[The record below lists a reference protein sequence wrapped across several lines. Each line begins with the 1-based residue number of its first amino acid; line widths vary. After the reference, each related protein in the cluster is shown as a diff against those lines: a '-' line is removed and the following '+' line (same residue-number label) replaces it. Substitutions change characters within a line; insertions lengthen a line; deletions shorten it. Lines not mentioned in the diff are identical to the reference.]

1 MPFQDTGVL
10 QEIDATHNNEISQ
23 DLNMTYGTPVWILD
37 YYNGQLKYL
46 RGNLRDTN
54 LGRNTMVEFM
64 PEDSK
69 NIIKIKSYPKKIIGL
84 IKDNPIK
91 SPDLVFLDVTTS
103 HGIAHILGDRCA
115 AGFYYTFSGKVL
127 IFVLPKG
134 VSIPRLM
141 QTYDN
146 VQIQKFWM
154 EMSTRYE
161 PHIFSITRQSLI
173 SFSEKYVDQA
183 MIAMGTEGTGKCL
196 NIHMIVRFLAK
207 NLSLYKHLR
216 SSITISEKV
225 AAITHLIRSL
235 IQFPGELIF
244 SQDRLSQFGT
254 SAAGQIWRIYID
266 KESCFCGINVFL
278 WGLNTTSLTCWGR
291 HASQPLFNIFYQVA
305 HGIILEKDNP
315 LVKGLEITNAERD
328 LYLIQVSSHLRS
340 NISDHLKNF
349 RMTVGSLH
357 SLGLSDEQ
365 KIEFFKILVSVVVSD
380 AYVSLLINA
389 TDNNI
394 SSIKI
399 VVIPML
405 SRLLGVSMEQLN
417 KAATT
422 IYSFIQLS
430 VGLYCRLVDWVTDV
444 INKNIRAPPNY
455 DTHTLNSVFLIHG
468 PGVAVNGYS
477 LSNALQNYFEENIKK
492 AYIYDTFSRER
503 QIYSSENIPLPPIN
517 YRDVDQSLDVF
528 DSDNFGLLKALRTVS
543 RRQRKLYEFL
553 EELEKDCET
562 VTPVLYKPTPSDE
575 FGRIDL
581 EPSREIFNKLL
592 KNKPNDKIKYIDELT
607 KDNKSLNKKS
617 GKLISR
623 LSSSKK
629 LNKSPTENEIP
640 NIQEEWAKIVQ
651 DRQYRISTSYHQ
663 DIRDRIINLR
673 RLRMNKNNYTDAK
686 WNDLFSDVA
695 DNFKVDG
702 VESLHQLT
710 VYIEDES
717 QDGIPE
723 FLPVEISIEH
733 SFGQCN
739 YNILGMADEDI
750 MNQVTPAIA
759 KLFRKSKN
767 SIIKDCWSTLEK
779 SDKKKPQDKNVNKTN
794 KKRNNENIEEDVDI
808 IQFEEA
814 WNKANL
820 DMDMSWLRLSALPGY
835 PSMSQI
841 ASTSSVLLSKFLR
854 ESENRYIICCKSF
867 KPRVAL
873 PNKQDELNDES
884 DIVNEGII
892 TEEIVK
898 YDITAQ
904 VLHQQYGYTVRIS
917 LRIFLYNFS
926 QIFIPRLYK
935 QGIEQVK
942 NNDNLGDAAR
952 ILMEGMDVP
961 STEYCIGKYSVFIR
975 NKMILV
981 LEKRRE
987 EYLKTMLPAAIKLQQ
1002 AWRTL
1007 RPRLF
1012 LAQLH
1017 SLSVRIQALAR
1028 RRFVNIWWESVVPL
1042 RNILCGISLLVHLT
1056 IPWVKTSTIFDK
1068 LEELAHK
1075 REEEHQFFR
1084 NTAATAIQTWW
1095 RGEMVRRRILM
1106 LRYNQFREFSIL
1118 VIQSTWRAFKAQ
1130 ATLVEKLAF
1139 TKTPNYKAT
1148 KIQAV
1153 FRGWRERKRFGK
1165 LFKLNR
1171 CLLALKRKSCIRI
1184 GIAKHIEYRGMLRR
1198 SHISREQIRSHRE
1211 IVNKAIIIQRVFRMA
1226 FCRKQYLTLIHA
1238 ARVVQCRAY
1247 TCLEVYR
1254 YFKVLKSASMI
1265 QYWWRALYKFKILL
1279 NSGDILM
1286 KRLKQF
1292 PARIRLSHDPVK
1304 RNEEFQNL
1312 LNREFTQ
1319 FDMMRY
1325 PLLRMQGLFQPLAR
1339 IVESNTVFLNPV
1351 ELKISRDIRE
1361 SYPGTWG
1368 RCFVTLCRRLC
1379 AAIFDI
1385 APTKQ
1390 FPPLK
1395 IIQFSI
1401 GQNHSLALLAERVL
1415 AGQDD
1420 SESTTFD
1427 TTSAN
1432 KNNSKRL
1439 NNDNHPDNEH
1449 FKQGHALIG
1458 QQSGKLLNF
1467 EYRNHVYAWGLNNTG
1482 QLGSCEIDRS
1492 STNIKEPIQFID
1504 SEYRYT
1510 KCLDTGK
1517 TIHYLLRQVD
1527 YTRKIRWVGCGT
1539 DYSAAITYDGKLFTW
1554 GDNTFGQCGHG
1565 HDIDYVSSPKILEVL
1580 KEEQVY
1586 MASCGSRHCAVVTQN
1601 GAVYIWGAG
1610 SHVCLEDNRFEK
1622 LCRNMKDY
1630 DLVKVSSNFY
1640 EPYRID
1646 LGNLDNDHNQK
1657 YGTKNEDERSCC
1669 SVNRCPKASSNSFM
1683 HGGIRH
1689 LICGNGFNIICGQ
1702 DLYIWGRNDKGQLG
1716 NSNRKHILKPKI
1728 LKLPTL
1734 ESLNLKFTRD
1744 VKKKTRRRS
1753 LMALSLGNRIVIS
1766 SISAGSD
1773 FVAATIENGVNVIYI
1788 WGHFLVFDHA
1798 GSSNNLL
1805 SSSNFVFKNQILAS
1819 KSSLK
1824 SMSESYITDRAI
1836 HCPTIVRHPLWENK
1850 ILIQVACTIRS
1861 VAVITEDSE
1870 LYGFDVVELFK
1881 TESGKLVNITKFVE
1895 KSVSEIDE
1903 NLIKWKIPN
1912 MSKKDAKPEKKKVNI
1927 PDSCKDLPILYI
1939 PENSNKNTHSKN
1951 DNNNEARVNTL
1962 FYFEPMLYQY
1972 RCVRNTQKA
1981 GLLTEKIYSSISST
1995 MSILWVQHRRQAL
2008 SQQSIQKSV
2017 ENTDFNSSKMDIN
2030 RKLITQYSKNIDSNN
2045 RSIETKNTGLKSINS
2060 NNNTGID
2067 LQAKLRSS
2075 TYDITNGK
2083 SSGPNNNFKLDSPI
2097 SSNSNQSNN
2106 SKQSISIPSYNLL
2119 HRVQPKDYIPSYL
2132 YKDTHT
2138 TRGIDNINGGTLNG
2152 LLNKLENNLY
2162 INRESNDIS

>member
-1 MPFQDTGVL
+1 MSSQGTGML
-10 QEIDATHNNEISQ
+10 QEIDTTHNNEVSQ
-23 DLNMTYGTPVWILD
+23 DLNMIYGIPVWILD
-37 YYNGQLKYL
+37 YYKGKLKYL
-46 RGNLRDTN
+46 RGYLRDTN
-54 LGRNTMVEFM
+54 LGKNVMVEFM
-64 PEDSK
+64 PDSSK
-69 NIIKIKSYPKKIIGL
+69 NIIKIKSYPKKNIGL
-84 IKDNPIK
+84 IETNPIK
-91 SPDLVFLDVTTS
+91 SPDLVFLDITTS
-103 HGIAHILGDRCA
+103 HGISHILGDRCA

-127 IFVLPKG
+127 IFILPKG
-134 VSIPRLM
+134 VSTSRLM

-146 VQIQKFWM
+146 VQVQKFWM

-161 PHIFSITRQSLI
+161 PHIFSVTRQSLI
-173 SFSEKYVDQA
+173 SFNEKYMDQA
-183 MIAMGTEGTGKCL
+183 LIAMGTEGAGKCL

-235 IQFPGELIF
+235 IQFPGELIVN
-244 SQDRLSQFGT
+244 QDRLSQFGT

-278 WGLNTTSLTCWGR
+278 WGLNTNSLTYWGR
-291 HASQPLFNIFYQVA
+291 HTSQPLFNIFYQVA

-315 LVKGLEITNAERD
+315 LIKGLEITDSERD
-328 LYLIQVSSHLRS
+328 LYLIQVSPHLRS

-349 RMTVGSLH
+349 RMTIGSLH

-380 AYVSLLINA
+380 AYVSLLINTA
-389 TDNNI
+389 DDEM

-405 SRLLGVSMEQLN
+405 SRLLGVSIEQLS

-422 IYSFIQLS
+422 VYSFIQLS
-430 VGLYCRLVDWVTDV
+430 VGLYCRLVDWITDV
-444 INKNIRAPPNY
+444 VNKNIRPPPNY
-455 DTHTLNSVFLIHG
+455 DIHTLNSVFLIHG
-468 PGVAVNGYS
+468 PGIAVNGYS
-477 LSNALQNYFEENIKK
+477 LSNALQNYFEEHIKK
-492 AYIYDTFSRER
+492 VYIYDTFIRER
-503 QIYSSENIPLPPIN
+503 QVYSSEDIPLPPVN
-517 YRDVDQSLDVF
+517 YRDVHQSLDIF
-528 DSDNFGLLKALRTVS
+528 DSEDFGLLKALRTVS

-553 EELEKDCET
+553 EELEKDCEA
-562 VTPVLYKPTPSDE
+562 VTPVMYKSTPSDE

-592 KNKPNDKIKYIDELT
+592 KNKPNDKLKYINELT
-607 KDNKSLNKKS
+607 KNNKSLNKQ
-617 GKLISR
+617 GGELISKT
-623 LSSSKK
+623 SSSKK
-629 LNKSPTENEIP
+629 LNKNLTENEIP
-640 NIQEEWAKIVQ
+640 DQEEWVKIIQ
-651 DRQYRISTSYHQ
+651 DRQCKISTIYHQ

-673 RLRMNKNNYTDAK
+673 RPRMNKNNHTDAK
-686 WNDLFSDVA
+686 WHDLFSDVA

-702 VESLHQLT
+702 VESLNQST
-710 VYIEDES
+710 VYVEDEL
-717 QDGIPE
+717 QDDIPE

-750 MNQVTPAIA
+750 MNQVSPAIA

-779 SDKKKPQDKNVNKTN
+779 SDKKKSQDKNVNKTN
-794 KKRNNENIEEDVDI
+794 KKRNNENIEDVDI

-814 WNKANL
+814 WDKANL
-820 DMDMSWLRLSALPGY
+820 DMDMSWLRLSALPGC

-841 ASTSSVLLSKFLR
+841 AYTSSILLGKFLK

-867 KPRVAL
+867 KPHITL
-873 PNKQDELNDES
+873 LDKENELNNELDTVDEG
-884 DIVNEGII
+884 VI
-892 TEEIVK
+892 TEEIVR

-904 VLHQQYGYTVRIS
+904 VLHQQYGYTVRIP

-942 NNDNLGDAAR
+942 NNDNLGNAVR

-961 STEYCIGKYSVFIR
+961 PTEYFIGKYSIFIR

-1017 SLSVRIQALAR
+1017 SFSVRIQALAR
-1028 RRFVNIWWESVVPL
+1028 RRFVKIWYKSVAIL
-1042 RNILCGISLLVHLT
+1042 RNLLCGISLLIHLT

-1068 LEELAHK
+1068 LEELAYK

-1084 NTAATAIQTWW
+1084 NIAATAIQAWW
-1095 RGEMVRRRILM
+1095 RGEMVRRKILI

-1118 VIQSTWRAFKAQ
+1118 VIQSTWRTFKAQ

-1226 FCRKQYLTLIHA
+1226 FCRKQYLTLLHA

-1265 QYWWRALYKFKILL
+1265 QHWWRALYKFKILL

-1292 PARIRLSHDPVK
+1292 PVRIKLSHDPVK

-1312 LNREFTQ
+1312 LDREFIQ

-1325 PLLRMQGLFQPLAR
+1325 PLLKMQGLFQPLAR

-1351 ELKISRDIRE
+1351 ELKISHDIRE

-1401 GQNHSLALLAERVL
+1401 GQNHSLALIAERVL
-1415 AGQDD
+1415 AGQDN
-1420 SESTTFD
+1420 SESATFD
-1427 TTSAN
+1427 TTSIN

-1439 NNDNHPDNEH
+1439 NNDNYPDNEY
-1449 FKQGHALIG
+1449 FKQSHALIG

-1467 EYRNHVYAWGLNNTG
+1467 EYKNHVYAWGLNNAG

-1510 KCLDTGK
+1510 KCSDTGK
-1517 TIHYLLRQVD
+1517 SIRYLLRQVD

-1565 HDIDYVSSPKILEVL
+1565 HDIDYVSSPEILKAL
-1580 KEEQVY
+1580 KEEQIY

-1622 LCRNMKDY
+1622 LYKNMKDY

-1646 LGNLDNDHNQK
+1646 LGNLEDRNQK
-1657 YGTKNEDERSCC
+1657 YGTKNEDKGSCY
-1669 SVNRCPKASSNSFM
+1669 STNGCPRASSNSFM
-1683 HGGIRH
+1683 YGGIRH

-1716 NSNRKHILKPKI
+1716 NSNRKHVLKPKI

-1734 ESLNLKFTRD
+1734 ESLNLKFTGNI
-1744 VKKKTRRRS
+1744 KKKTRRRS
-1753 LMALSLGNRIVIS
+1753 LITLSLGNRTIIS

-1773 FVAATIENGVNVIYI
+1773 FVAATIENGVNIMYM
-1788 WGHFLVFDHA
+1788 WGHFSVFDHVN
-1798 GSSNNLL
+1798 SSNNLL
-1805 SSSNFVFKNQILAS
+1805 SSSNFVFQNQILTS

-1824 SMSESYITDRAI
+1824 SMSESCIIDRAI

-1850 ILIQVACTIRS
+1850 ILTQVACTIRS

-1870 LYGFDVVELFK
+1870 LYGFDAVELFK

-1895 KSVSEIDE
+1895 SSVSEIDE
-1903 NLIKWKIPN
+1903 NLVKWKIPN

-1939 PENSNKNTHSKN
+1939 PENYSKNTHSKH
-1951 DNNNEARVNTL
+1951 DNNEVQVNTL
-1962 FYFEPMLYQY
+1962 FYFEPILYQY
-1972 RCVRNTQKA
+1972 RCVRNTQKV
-1981 GLLTEKIYSSISST
+1981 GLLTEKICSSVSST

-2008 SQQSIQKSV
+2008 SQPIQKSV
-2017 ENTDFNSSKMDIN
+2017 ENTDFNSSKMDTN
-2030 RKLITQYSKNIDSNN
+2030 RKLITQYSKNIESN
-2045 RSIETKNTGLKSINS
+2045 RSIEIKPTELKSINS
-2060 NNNTGID
+2060 NNNTEID
-2067 LQAKLRSS
+2067 LQARLRSS
-2075 TYDITNGK
+2075 TYDISGK
-2083 SSGPNNNFKLDSPI
+2083 SLVPNNNFKLDASI
-2097 SSNSNQSNN
+2097 SSNSNQSND
-2106 SKQSISIPSYNLL
+2106 SKLSISIPSYNLL
-2119 HRVQPKDYIPSYL
+2119 YRVQPKDYIPSYL
-2132 YKDTHT
+2132 YKDTHK
-2138 TRGIDNINGGTLNG
+2138 TRGIDNIDGGTLNG
-2152 LLNKLENNLY
+2152 LLNKLESNLY
-2162 INRESNDIS
+2162 ISRELSDIS